1 MEPDGDEVTAWAG
14 LPIVVEMLKR
24 LGVEKSAEAL
34 DVRVRDAGFTAFQML
49 TTFVLLMVAGGDCLD
64 DNRVLREDKAL
75 CALLGYALPS
85 ADTLRRYLGQ
95 FHDVKLLSERPAD
108 SHQAWIAPENGLL
121 QALGRLCTQRGFRV
135 S

>member
-49 TTFVLLMVAGGDCLD
+49 TTFVLLDRKSV
-64 DNRVLREDKAL
+64 V
-75 CALLGYALPS
+75 
-85 ADTLRRYLGQ
+85 
-95 FHDVKLLSERPAD
+95 
-108 SHQAWIAPENGLL
+108 
-121 QALGRLCTQRGFRV
+121 
-135 S
+135 